1 MPFVPFPNTVKAE
14 QVFLWDNQ
22 VVENVF
28 HFEKDSAWSTV
39 DMQDLAA
46 SLIDNWNDFWKA
58 NMATTLSM
66 TTIKVTDL
74 SSEFAPGIEY
84 TTGLPLAGTSGG
96 ASMPNS
102 VCVAV
107 TWLTALRGRSYR
119 GRTFHIGLLET
130 QILDNQITVAAQGLL
145 TLYYSTFITTINP
158 TGAQLVVA
166 SRIEGGVE
174 RVTGLTTPVIG
185 LKIDRVVDTQRRRLP
200 GRGR

>member
-1 MPFVPFPNTVKAE
+1 MAFVPFPNTVKLE
-14 QVFLWDNQ
+14 QVFLWDGQ
-22 VVENVF
+22 TVENVF
-28 HFEKDSAWSTV
+28 HFEKDTAWTTS
-39 DMQDLAA
+39 DMRDLAQDV
-46 SLIDNWNDFWKA
+46 IDIWNTSWKA
-58 NMATTLSM
+58 NMATTLSLV
-66 TTIKVTDL
+66 TIKVTDL

-84 TTGLPLAGTSGG
+84 ATGLPLVATSGG

-119 GRTFHIGLLET
+119 GRTYHVGLLET
-130 QILDNQITVAAQGLL
+130 QVLDNAITVAAQGLL
-145 TLYYSTFITTINP
+145 AVYYAKFLTDIGV
-158 TGAQLVVA
+158 TGAALVVA

-185 LKIDRVVDTQRRRLP
+185 LKIDRIIDTQRRRLP